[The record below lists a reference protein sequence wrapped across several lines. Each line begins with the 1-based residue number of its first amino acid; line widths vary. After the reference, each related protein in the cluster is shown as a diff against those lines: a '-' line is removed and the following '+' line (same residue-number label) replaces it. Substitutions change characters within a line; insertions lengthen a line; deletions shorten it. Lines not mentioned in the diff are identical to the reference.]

1 MHNFFVL
8 LQMRMAILSI
18 SISRGEKKTNKCI
31 LIVLSDKGNSTT
43 TLVKFYPILNTYPLE
58 WTIMD
63 ILHITYP
70 LFTWSSLDF
79 LLTTYLSLLVH
90 VVIECP
96 LSVQKQFTPK
106 SVQSSKQW
114 WQKKLDSVFLRPY
127 QWHLYRYLQHISC
140 DKGKKTP
147 NIFIRDCYAKPQKII
162 LEL

>member
-63 ILHITYP
+63 ILHTKYLPFVHMTKRGFSTHP
-70 LFTWSSLDF
+70 L
-79 LLTTYLSLLVH
+79 
-90 VVIECP
+90 
-96 LSVQKQFTPK
+96 
-106 SVQSSKQW
+106 
-114 WQKKLDSVFLRPY
+114 
-127 QWHLYRYLQHISC
+127 LY
-140 DKGKKTP
+140 
-147 NIFIRDCYAKPQKII
+147 
-162 LEL
+162 